1 MEDQIIKASEFDTK
15 PSRKPYLLLSASILV
30 LILGLVIAIYLVQQR
45 TYIRS
50 KAYSYSESE
59 VPPVTSG
66 QVSLG
71 NSYVFAS
78 PIEAKSGGEYIRITV
93 FVLDQEGSGIIS
105 KKVSVENV
113 PDLIFDRNV
122 RETDAYGKAFFDV
135 QSRKAGTYE
144 IEAKVEEKA
153 LDQKVTISFR

>member
-1 MEDQIIKASEFDTK
+1 MEDQIIKADEIKVKNSG
-15 PSRKPYLLLSASILV
+15 KPYFFLSISILI

-59 VPPVTSG
+59 IPPVTSG

-78 PIEAKSGGEYIRITV
+78 PIEAVSGGEYIRITV
-93 FVLDQEGSGIIS
+93 FVLDQEGSGMIS
-105 KKVSVENV
+105 KKVTVGNI
-113 PDLIFDRNV
+113 PDLEFDRNV
-122 RETDAYGKAFFDV
+122 RDTDAYGKAFFDV
-135 QSRKAGTYE
+135 KSNKAGTYI
-144 IEAKVEEKA
+144 IEVAVEGKS
-153 LDQKVTISFR
+153 LDQKVKISFR

>member
-1 MEDQIIKASEFDTK
+1 MEDQIIKADEIKVKNSG
-15 PSRKPYLLLSASILV
+15 KPYFFLSISILI

-59 VPPVTSG
+59 IPPVTSG

-78 PIEAKSGGEYIRITV
+78 PIEAVSGGEYIRITV
-93 FVLDQEGSGIIS
+93 FVLDQEGSGMVS
-105 KKVSVENV
+105 KKVTVGNI
-113 PDLIFDRNV
+113 PDLEFDRNV

-135 QSRKAGTYE
+135 KSNRAGTYV
-144 IEAKVEEKA
+144 IEVNVDGKA
-153 LDQKVTISFR
+153 LEQKVKISFR